1 MDIDPTKKTNIR
13 NIYNSI
19 VLPTDYRSWAVF
31 NPSDTLRNAIGL
43 ATEAFAG
50 QLRRDGTPAVGHS
63 LRVMRTLQELGHPPG
78 TLAAA
83 ALHDTV
89 EDTDMTP
96 AELREAGFGGDV
108 IDTVDLLTKPRYESD
123 NAQTK
128 EGVYLDY
135 IDRLAAAA
143 STDIGRAAI
152 GIKAADIGD
161 NMDNVHKRIIYTR
174 SLSKLALSLP
184 GGLY

>member
-1 MDIDPTKKTNIR
+1 
-13 NIYNSI
+13 
-19 VLPTDYRSWAVF
+19 
-31 NPSDTLRNAIGL
+31 
-43 ATEAFAG
+43 
-50 QLRRDGTPAVGHS
+50 
-63 LRVMRTLQELGHPPG
+63 MRTLQELGHPPG

-135 IDRLAAAA
+135 IDRLVAAA

-152 GIKAADIGD
+152 GIKAADIRD
-161 NMDNVHKRIIYTR
+161 NMDNVKKRGVYTR
-174 SLSKLALSLP
+174 SLSKLALSSP
-184 GGLY
+184 GRLY